1 MRPVVTESAPAS
13 VGRRVAARRT
23 SLGYPQEV
31 VATRAGMTTSY
42 LQYVEEQGGQP
53 SAGVARRLAEALHTT
68 VEYLYGEGTLEPGAR
83 LSPHQDL
90 AVTSR
95 TTAPVV
101 THLSRQDCLLLMGS
115 VPIGRVAFV
124 ASGPPLVLPVNFTL
138 MGHDIVIQT
147 SAMSH
152 LAELARAG
160 RLVSFEVDDV
170 DEPSR
175 LGWSVLCHGPAR
187 ISTEDGLHDQVARH
201 LVQSWFGDDRHT
213 VVVIT
218 PAEMTGRRIGLA

>member
-1 MRPVVTESAPAS
+1 MRPVVTESAPAG

-42 LQYVEEQGGQP
+42 LQYVEEQGGMP
-53 SAGVARRLAEALHTT
+53 SAGVARRLAEVLHTT
-68 VEYLYGEGTLEPGAR
+68 VEYLYGESTLEPGAR
-83 LSPHQDL
+83 VSRHQDL
-90 AVTSR
+90 PAIPRAS
-95 TTAPVV
+95 APVV
-101 THLSRQDCLLLMGS
+101 THLSRKDCLLLMGS
-115 VPIGRVAFV
+115 VPIGRVAFDV
-124 ASGPPLVLPVNFTL
+124 SGPPVVLPVNFTL
-138 MGHDIVIQT
+138 MGHEIVIQT

-160 RLVSFEVDDV
+160 RLVSFEVDDI

-175 LGWSVLCHGPAR
+175 LGWSVLCHGPAH
-187 ISTEDGLHDQVARH
+187 ISTEDGLHDDVAQG
-201 LVQSWFGDDRHT
+201 LVQPWYGGDRHT

-218 PAEMTGRRIGLA
+218 PSKITGRRIGLA